1 MTTISEEKL
10 KETVTPFLKEA
21 GVIRSSLFGS
31 YARGEANEASDVD
44 ILIEAPDGMTLF
56 GLGRLKRLLENALGR
71 EVDIL
76 TYGGIDP
83 KLEKYILKDLV
94 PIF

>member
-1 MTTISEEKL
+1 MLNTNTIVDTARPVLMS
-10 KETVTPFLKEA
+10 A
-21 GVIRSSLFGS
+21 GATRASIFGS

-44 ILIEAPDGMTLF
+44 ILIDVPDGMTLF